1 MVLFLA
7 IAGPYISEKDKF
19 PQAFFSSWGRQDWL
33 VNSLYFAVILIILF
47 GSTISRTALF
57 LAVLPLAYAYIT
69 DKTLINATKSP
80 DKKLK
85 AESVSGLD
93 FDKLWIYFQQ
103 GGAEIWN
110 ADETVYL
117 GTFEGDPGECIIE
130 INGPDEY
137 PVPYCKS
144 RTDLPRIVNDF
155 VEYGGSLTDLAR
167 VIEDSPSQHVGNLNN
182 QNQPLT
188 GPELLAKIKE
198 LGDVPKSDLVRACGY
213 SSPKDGGGERLN
225 FTGFYEA
232 LLTAKG
238 VAMSTNN
245 ADSDESSEEENI
257 DQKDTDLPADW
268 QELEGEQ
275 LVSKLRD
282 SEQVDIDVLRVLA
295 SFDDWTVRQAV
306 AWHDSTPDDVLKI
319 LTNDD
324 DSDVSNATRDR
335 DLPKSWRFM
344 SRDDKI
350 EALKAD
356 DVSSEIIELL
366 ASSEDWRMRQA
377 VAWSPSTQEP
387 ILEKLR
393 EDEDEDVQ
401 VAVTTDR
408 RLPVDWRFMIGS
420 WDLEE
425 HVREESTEL
434 AILEVLV
441 QSRDSAVRRAVALHP
456 NTTESLLDMLRE
468 DSDDSVQSGLRERDL
483 PDSWKMRDEDERV
496 LVLKTD
502 EVPASVVTILSKS
515 HSWRIRQ
522 AVALSTGTP
531 QAILDELVNDSD
543 QDVQSAVRERA
554 LPDEWKI
561 LDDDGKVER
570 LNEQEAPVQVL
581 DILSR
586 SGQWSIRQAV
596 ASNPGTSEDILKS
609 MIENDSDDDVV
620 KAAKKALRK
629 IVGNSGDNQNSGP
642 LTYYFGIYEGN
653 SNSGSCYLAELQAT
667 EQGDHDVDDGEITEE
682 LREELEE
689 GCIGWGPFK
698 DQKLIVWTEEDG
710 DEDII
715 AVVDIEE
722 AIDSDKVHDCHVCLG
737 YGTKGKHIIGVHT
750 EKGGFNGEAELD
762 IEDFDEDKITF
773 GLVNLA
779 DNWFIINSVQ
789 YDGEEIE
796 MEGDSTGK
804 GSEYYKFEDDET
816 EYIC

>member
-1 MVLFLA
+1 MGVLQSFWTKHRLATVLCLALLFLGLLLQPWSLVLVLA
-7 IAGPYISEKDKF
+7 VSFGGPLLKRLESLKASPI
-19 PQAFFSSWGRQDWL
+19 SSWRRDHWIVVALVLSVVLLALTGGSSGRGALILALLPVAWVL
-33 VNSLYFAVILIILF
+33 VTDRSLLQVNKKIER
-47 GSTISRTALF
+47 GSTDE
-57 LAVLPLAYAYIT
+57 PLALSAT
-69 DKTLINATKSP
+69 DAEAENNTKPPKPLI
-80 DKKLK
+80 
-85 AESVSGLD
+85 
-93 FDKLWIYFQQ
+93 
-103 GGAEIWN
+103 GA
-110 ADETVYL
+110 
-117 GTFEGDPGECIIE
+117 
-130 INGPDEY
+130 
-137 PVPYCKS
+137 
-144 RTDLPRIVNDF
+144 
-155 VEYGGSLTDLAR
+155 
-167 VIEDSPSQHVGNLNN
+167 
-182 QNQPLT
+182 
-188 GPELLAKIKE
+188 ELLAKVKE
-198 LGDVPKSDLVRACGY
+198 LGDVGKSDLVRACGY
-213 SSPKDGGGERLN
+213 FSIKEDGGERIN

-232 LLTAKG
+232 LLEAKG
-238 VAMSTNN
+238 VDMSTNT
-245 ADSDESSEEENI
+245 ADSDDCEESESSDEEPINLPS
-257 DQKDTDLPADW
+257 DWKD
-268 QELEGEQ
+268 LESHEI
-275 LVSKLRD
+275 VDRLRD
-282 SEQVDIDVLRVLA
+282 SVEVRSDVLTALA
-295 SFDDWTVRQAV
+295 SSEDWMVRQAV
-306 AWHDSTPDDVLKI
+306 AWHDSTPGDVLKI
-319 LTNDD
+319 LSNDD
-324 DSDVSNATRDR
+324 DSDVSNATRAR

-377 VAWSPSTQEP
+377 VAWSPSAPES
-387 ILEKLR
+387 ILEKLK

-408 RLPVDWRFMIGS
+408 RLPVDWRFLIGG

-425 HVREESTEL
+425 RLRGESTEL

-441 QSRDSAVRRAVALHP
+441 QSREPAVRRAVALHP
-456 NTTESLLDMLRE
+456 NTTESLLDTLRE

-483 PDSWKMRDEDERV
+483 PDSWKMRDEDETV

-502 EVPASVVTILSKS
+502 EVPETVVTILSKS

-531 QAILDELVNDSD
+531 QAILDELLKDSD

-554 LPDEWKI
+554 LPGEWKI

-609 MIENDSDDDVV
+609 MIENDSDDDVL

-629 IVGNSGDNQNSGP
+629 MASNSGDNQNSGP
-642 LTYYFGIYEGN
+642 LTYYFGVYQGD
-653 SNSGSCYLAELQAT
+653 SSSGSCYLAELQST
-667 EQGDHDVDDGEITEE
+667 EHGDHDVDDGEITEE

-698 DQKLIVWTEEDG
+698 DQKLIVWTEDDG

-779 DNWFIINSVQ
+779 DKWFIINSVQ